1 MASDIIN
8 FPQAWASFT
17 QTLAAL
23 AAGAAQQ
30 SDMVD
35 NDPGNYP
42 AALIGYDIQSGAVAP
57 VAGATY
63 EIFLLRGEDHNTAG
77 ILRDDNAGPTTAA
90 ITIENSQ
97 VVGSLVVTATANKHF
112 TAIWPTVNLGTLGT
126 AFGTAV
132 RNNTS
137 QALNGTEGNHKKRYM
152 LYNPRSI
159 P

>member
-23 AAGAAQQ
+23 AAATARQ
-30 SDMVD
+30 SDMIA
-35 NDPGNYP
+35 NTGNYP

-63 EIFLLRGEDHNTAG
+63 EVFLLRGEDATTAG
-77 ILRDDNAGPTTAA
+77 ILRDDNAGPSDAA
-90 ITIENSQ
+90 IVIENSQ

-112 TAIWPTVNLGTLGT
+112 TGVWPTINLGTLGT

-137 QALNGTEGNHKKRYM
+137 QATNGTEGNHKKRYM